1 MLITCLIYYI
11 LGTRLHQQARKN
23 IQKRKPALMTAIRK
37 YNSYCESLR
46 SYQLPTPNFPLPTP
60 LPTDLTE
67 LRSDES
73 LMIDVWTEPNPSSAQ
88 AWLIDP
94 TVREGIKYI
103 HQQERCIEE
112 RRRLGREA
120 ENLLRYYSQELRVLE
135 IAQRTVSGKVII
147 LIVMHIFTF

>member
-1 MLITCLIYYI
+1 M
-11 LGTRLHQQARKN
+11 HQQARKN
-23 IQKRKPALMTAIRK
+23 IQKRKPALVTAIRK
-37 YNSYCESLR
+37 YNGYCESLR
-46 SYQLPTPNFPLPTP
+46 SYELPKPNFPLPTP

-73 LMIDVWTEPNPSSAQ
+73 LMLDVWTDPNPSDAQ

-94 TVREGIKYI
+94 TVREGIKYV

-135 IAQRTVSGKVII
+135 IAQRTVLGKVII
-147 LIVMHIFTF
+147 QIVMHIFTF